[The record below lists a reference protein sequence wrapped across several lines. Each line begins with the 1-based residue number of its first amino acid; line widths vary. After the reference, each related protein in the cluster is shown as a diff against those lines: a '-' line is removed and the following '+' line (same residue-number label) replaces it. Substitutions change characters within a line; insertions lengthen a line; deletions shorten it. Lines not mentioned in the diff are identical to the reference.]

1 MTTLNSITKPSK
13 QILLDSIG
21 KAVFI
26 KSFQFREWSPSYE
39 SGYYF
44 IDSVIFHHSEQI
56 EVGVSLLHD
65 EGRDPISHKD
75 DCHIDYFPLGELEID
90 FSTLS
95 DLKSAITLA
104 QSF

>member
-1 MTTLNSITKPSK
+1 MTVANLITKPSK
-13 QILLDSIG
+13 QALLELVG
-21 KAVFI
+21 NAVFI
-26 KSFQFREWSPSYE
+26 NSFQYREWSPSYD

-75 DCHIDYFPLGELEID
+75 DCHIDYFPLGELNID
-90 FSTLS
+90 FSTMTNLAGA
-95 DLKSAITLA
+95 LKLA
-104 QSF
+104 QSI